1 MSLSPARQHRLR
13 VQAEQ
18 AAREGGSVRHASGY
32 DLMLLQLA
40 EDRRRLKGVQSTV
53 KKAEIKVE
61 LLPKYAAWAE
71 GVLAAGGAQQD
82 DVLMYVMLWR
92 IDAGDY
98 AGALEIGRH
107 ALRHGWVMPLGN
119 RNVQTVLAEEMA
131 DAAQSAMLAATGF
144 DVDLL
149 LQTLE
154 LTDGLDMPDQ
164 SRARLHKAIGA
175 VLSESKRSRAITWW
189 VRMKTCWYLIAPMPT
204 GATLNGQ
211 RKCSGNV
218 CNAALRHS
226 RYNWRKGGQ
235 ISTRKCL

>member
-71 GVLAAGGAQQD
+71 GVLTAGGVQQD

-119 RNVQTVLAEEMA
+119 RNVQTVLAEEIA

-144 DVDLL
+144 DADLL

-175 VLSESKRSRAITWW
+175 VLSESNPA
-189 VRMKTCWYLIAPMPT
+189 
-204 GATLNGQ
+204 
-211 RKCSGNV
+211 
-218 CNAALRHS
+218 
-226 RYNWRKGGQ
+226 
-235 ISTRKCL
+235 